1 MNRRRESISRYRQ
14 SSPPPPSSLSTSKKR
29 SFLELRQPSSSLY
42 CNNGIILSSSSSN
55 QSSTSSSSSAN
66 KYRFYR
72 SSSDNV
78 HLDDI
83 YRYRINFDRMLT
95 KINQIKMIVCA
106 GCIFHLVNL
115 FFHY

>member
-14 SSPPPPSSLSTSKKR
+14 SSPPPPLSTSKKR
-29 SFLELRQPSSSLY
+29 SFLELRQPSSTLY
-42 CNNGIILSSSSSN
+42 YNNGIILSSSSSN
-55 QSSTSSSSSAN
+55 QSSTSSSSAN